1 MCSIKAEQRRP
12 ADFVSK
18 YWYWGLLYLLKDD
31 WWLYLDMSTSRVK
44 SWNLNQ
50 PIIYIYYIILYVFQ
64 PAEYVL
70 IASNNV
76 VA

>member
-1 MCSIKAEQRRP
+1 MIVLRYVNLSRQILE
-12 ADFVSK
+12 SESTN
-18 YWYWGLLYLLKDD
+18 YIYILY
-31 WWLYLDMSTSRVK
+31 
-44 SWNLNQ
+44 
-50 PIIYIYYIILYVFQ
+50 IIYIYILYVFQ

>member
-1 MCSIKAEQRRP
+1 MIVLRYVNLSRQILE
-12 ADFVSK
+12 SESTN
-18 YWYWGLLYLLKDD
+18 YIYILY
-31 WWLYLDMSTSRVK
+31 
-44 SWNLNQ
+44 
-50 PIIYIYYIILYVFQ
+50 IIYILYVFQ

>member
-1 MCSIKAEQRRP
+1 MIVLRYVNLSRQTLE
-12 ADFVSK
+12 SE
-18 YWYWGLLYLLKDD
+18 
-31 WWLYLDMSTSRVK
+31 ST
-44 SWNLNQ
+44 NY
-50 PIIYIYYIILYVFQ
+50 IYIYYVILYVFQ

>member
-1 MCSIKAEQRRP
+1 MIVLRYVNLSRQILE
-12 ADFVSK
+12 SE
-18 YWYWGLLYLLKDD
+18 
-31 WWLYLDMSTSRVK
+31 ST
-44 SWNLNQ
+44 NYIY
-50 PIIYIYYIILYVFQ
+50 IIYILYVFQ

>member
-1 MCSIKAEQRRP
+1 MIVLRYVNLSRQILE
-12 ADFVSK
+12 SE
-18 YWYWGLLYLLKDD
+18 
-31 WWLYLDMSTSRVK
+31 ST
-44 SWNLNQ
+44 NYIY
-50 PIIYIYYIILYVFQ
+50 IIYIYILYVFQ